1 MAPLVS
7 PHAGKAMSLTTR
19 LLLFF
24 LGTLALVLAGFS
36 TTLYILARSYL
47 THQVDERLAA
57 ALDTLD
63 AAVDREGPGLEWD
76 AKDRHLTLGRD
87 RGSDQVRW
95 LVRDDRGR
103 RVDASD
109 NLDDPKLADV
119 LRIYDEAEPPSANT
133 GDGQTWRP
141 TWRIVQRRVD
151 GSAAV
156 EGDLGPN
163 RYSTLVLTAAV
174 TLDPMHGLL
183 RNLAVVLGALSITV
197 WVLAALGGRLL
208 CRRALLP
215 VSRMALAARGISA
228 AALDQRLPTLATGDE
243 LADLSRAFN
252 DLLARL
258 QESFERQQ
266 RFTGDASHQLR
277 TPLTAMQGQV
287 EVALRR
293 PRSPEEYERV
303 LGQVRDQSGRL
314 RQIVEMLLFL
324 ARTDAESRPPPLER
338 VDLPAWLRDHAS
350 TWADNPRIADLQ
362 MDLPA
367 DMPLWVDVHPPLLGQ
382 LVDNVWDN
390 ACKYSGP
397 GTPIVL
403 SAGRGPDGVFFS
415 LEDRG
420 CGVSEDEMAYVFE
433 PFFRSRHARQTG
445 VGGVGLGL
453 AVVQRIAAVLGGKA
467 TFESTVGR
475 GTTFRMFL
483 PGRAMP
489 IPQSVVS

>member
-7 PHAGKAMSLTTR
+7 PLAGKTMSLTTR

-24 LGTLALVLAGFS
+24 LGTLAVVLAGFS
-36 TTLYILARSYL
+36 TTLYVLARTYL

-57 ALDTLD
+57 ALETLD

-95 LVRDDRGR
+95 LVRDDHGR

-109 NLDDPKLADV
+109 NLDDSQLAEV
-119 LRIYDEAEPPSANT
+119 LRVHKKSDSPLAKT
-133 GDGQTWRP
+133 GDGQTWR
-141 TWRIVQRRVD
+141 IVQLRVD
-151 GSAAV
+151 DSAA
-156 EGDLGPN
+156 EEKIPPN
-163 RYSTLVLTAAV
+163 RHAKLVLTAAV
-174 TLDPMHGLL
+174 PLDPMQRLL
-183 RNLAVVLGALSITV
+183 LNLAVALGILSVTV

-208 CRRALLP
+208 CRKALLP
-215 VSRMALAARGISA
+215 ISRMARAARGISA

-293 PRSPEEYERV
+293 ARSPEEYERV
-303 LGQVRDQSGRL
+303 LELVRDQSVRL

-324 ARTDAESRPPPLER
+324 ARADAESRPPPLER

-350 TWADNPRIADLQ
+350 TWADHPRFADLHL
-362 MDLPA
+362 DLPV
-367 DMPLWVDVHPPLLGQ
+367 DVTLWVDVHPPLFGQ

-390 ACKYSGP
+390 ACKYSSP
-397 GTPIVL
+397 GMPITL
-403 SAGRGPDGVFFS
+403 SAGRAADSVFLS
-415 LEDRG
+415 LEDHG
-420 CGVSEDEMAYVFE
+420 CGIAEDELAFVFE
-433 PFFRSRHARQTG
+433 PFFRSRHARHTG

-453 AVVQRIAAVLGGKA
+453 AVVQRIATVLGGKA
-467 TFESTVGR
+467 TFESAFGR

-483 PGRAMP
+483 PAKA
-489 IPQSVVS
+489 ISVPQTVAY